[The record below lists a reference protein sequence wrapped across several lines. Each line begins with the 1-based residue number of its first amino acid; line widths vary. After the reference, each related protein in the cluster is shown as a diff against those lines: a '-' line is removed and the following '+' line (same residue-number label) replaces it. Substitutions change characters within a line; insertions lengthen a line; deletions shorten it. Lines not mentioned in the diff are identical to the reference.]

1 MNQSNIKLDS
11 YDTIVQNK
19 TISVD
24 DKMQDVLKTFSTALD
39 NQSLFEENKNLENIK
54 NYVLNE
60 SYKIEFL
67 NRIASQNLFV
77 VNKFDEFENEIS
89 TKIKQHLISPSF
101 VENVNSFRNEIS
113 RKNSINE
120 VKQYSSEQKIIILND
135 VKSLVSDFI
144 SVVKPEYLNTENLN
158 TINDATSV
166 EQISNLLTENK
177 NYFTSSEN
185 STISNIINQ
194 SSIYSQ
200 IVNSVANSILND
212 NNFNQNTMLQKV
224 DNAVYN
230 VVQNQLKIISNT
242 LINNIINDFDQSY
255 NSTSALKENVE
266 RASTFVNNYMNVLDI
281 YFNETL
287 NSFKINNIQER
298 INDYNQDV
306 IRTVSTAVQNYDV
319 SKLLTN
325 TINEN
330 ISMNQSIVNSDV
342 IENINQILQEN
353 NISSSESVN
362 SKDLINNVVSNQLI
376 TQQIQNTINSNTV
389 RNLFNRSLINELTR
403 NTSMLRTVLSEKTQG
418 SQINLNTE
426 YLNKVSSAIN
436 NVKTSTVN
444 DVKNEVEKI
453 ENITLNFQNQ
463 NNYQR
468 SNIQVFNEVANK
480 TEASLHPD
488 YNKVNLNEVEN
499 ITTTTTTNNDFRN
512 ITVVKQIDE
521 NEDIEISNLRIEK
534 VWNKFVQEEVNKIV
548 EEVHSSS
555 QTTNEQNT
563 YNESNTVINQNNK
576 TDNYNTSEHKF
587 ISNNSNT
594 YENVNNYNSYNIS
607 QPNNITVNRE
617 AEEKIRYQEITE
629 VVFNKIEQKLKTYNV
644 TTDDIIILK
653 HKILSEVTEYYEKR
667 SKIDIERSEENIKKE
682 MQELFIKF
690 LNS

>member
-11 YDTIVQNK
+11 YETIVQNQ

-24 DKMQDVLKTFSTALD
+24 EKIQDILKAFNKTLS
-39 NQSLFEENKNLENIK
+39 NQSLFEENKKLENIK

-60 SYKIEFL
+60 SYKIELL
-67 NRIASQNLFV
+67 NKISAQDLFV
-77 VNKFDEFENEIS
+77 VNKFDEFENEIT
-89 TKIKQHLISPSF
+89 TKIQQYLISPSF
-101 VENVNSFRNEIS
+101 VENVNSFRSEIS

-194 SSIYSQ
+194 SSNYSQ
-200 IVNSVANSILND
+200 IVNSVANSILID

-353 NISSSESVN
+353 NIYSSESVN

-426 YLNKVSSAIN
+426 YLNKISSAIN

-499 ITTTTTTNNDFRN
+499 ITTTTTNNNDFRN
-512 ITVVKQIDE
+512 ISVVKQIEE
-521 NEDIEISNLRIEK
+521 NEDVKISNLRIEK
-534 VWNKFVQEEVNKIV
+534 VWNKFVQEEVSKIV
-548 EEVHSSS
+548 EEVHNSSES
-555 QTTNEQNT
+555 NNQESVYNEQST
-563 YNESNTVINQNNK
+563 TANQNSRAENFNK
-576 TDNYNTSEHKF
+576 SEYNLQSG
-587 ISNNSNT
+587 
-594 YENVNNYNSYNIS
+594 NVNNTENLNVYNSFNNQ
-607 QPNNITVNRE
+607 QPGTNTTTQE
-617 AEEKIRYQEITE
+617 TEERINYREITE
-629 VVFNKIEQKLKTYNV
+629 LVFTRIEEKLKTFSV
-644 TTDDIIILK
+644 TEEDIIILK
-653 HKILSEVTEYYEKR
+653 HKILSEVTEIYEKR
-667 SKIDIERSEENIKKE
+667 SKLDIQKSEEKMKKE
-682 MQELFIKF
+682 VEDLFIKF